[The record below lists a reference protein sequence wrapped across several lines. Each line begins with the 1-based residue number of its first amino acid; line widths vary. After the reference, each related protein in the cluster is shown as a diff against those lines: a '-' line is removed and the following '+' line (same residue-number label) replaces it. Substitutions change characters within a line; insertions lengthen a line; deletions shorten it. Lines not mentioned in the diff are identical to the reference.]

1 MSVICYRNNRRRI
14 IKLSTRTKYGI
25 LAILELAENYGKGPL
40 RLRTIACHQNISAKY
55 LEQLMIVLKSAGIVR
70 SVMGSKGG
78 YLLAKPPNQIKVSDC
93 FNCLEGPVITT
104 ECVGNSSFCTR
115 TADCIARRL
124 WTDVQNTVMDL
135 LRSITLQSLIDRTR
149 ESKVLD
155 YHI

>member
-1 MSVICYRNNRRRI
+1 
-14 IKLSTRTKYGI
+14 
-25 LAILELAENYGKGPL
+25 LELAENYGKGPL
-40 RLRTIACHQNISAKY
+40 RLKVIAKRQDISVKY
-55 LEQLMIVLKSAGIVR
+55 LEQLMAVLKSAGIVR
-70 SVMGSKGG
+70 SIRGPSGG
-78 YLLAKPPNQIKVSDC
+78 YVLAKSPSEIKVSDC

-104 ECVGNSSFCTR
+104 ECVDNSSFCTR
-115 TADCIARRL
+115 TADCVARQL